1 MPLLPVN
8 AEGTRHRVDEAA
20 LQAALAALPPR
31 APVVVMLH
39 GFRYAPGAGRHCPHG
54 HILSLAPRRDIPR
67 AISWPRHLRL
77 GGPAAG
83 LALAFGWN
91 ARGTIWSAQSR
102 TPATAEALAGLVR
115 TLRRIDPDRPVDL
128 MAHSLGARVA
138 LGSLPHLAEG
148 DVGRLLLLSPADLR
162 PHAETAMASPAGRA
176 AEVVNITCRANAMFD
191 FCVETLLS
199 ARIQTSVSQGLS
211 KPARNWIDL
220 VIDDPATEDA
230 LAGLGYPLRPASVRV
245 CHWQPYLRPGLFAL
259 YRALLSRRIAPA
271 HLRAALAQSS
281 DRPQHPALPLTGVP
295 A

>member
-8 AEGTRHRVDEAA
+8 AEGTRHKVDEAA
-20 LQAALAALPPR
+20 LRAALAALPPR

-39 GFRYAPGAGRHCPHG
+39 GFRYAPGVGRHCPHG
-54 HILSLAPRRDIPR
+54 HILSLTPRRDIPR
-67 AISWPRHLRL
+67 AVSWPRHLRL
-77 GGPAAG
+77 AGPADG

-91 ARGTIWSAQSR
+91 ARGTIWAAQSR

-115 TLRRIDPDRPVDL
+115 RLRTLAPDRPIDV

-138 LGSLPHLAEG
+138 LAALPRLAAG

-162 PHAETAMASPAGRA
+162 PHAEAAMASPAGRA

-191 FCVETLLS
+191 FCVETLLA
-199 ARIQTSVSQGLS
+199 ARFQTSVSQGLS

-220 VIDDPATEDA
+220 VIDDPDAEQA

-259 YRALLSRRIAPA
+259 YRALLSRQISLAS
-271 HLRAALAQSS
+271 LRAALAASS
-281 DRPQHPALPLTGVP
+281 DRPARPALPLSGVP